1 MSKHL
6 EAIQKRLQGASI
18 HAAAEAMGRAVAL
31 TEDEFVT
38 AKAKLFGV
46 SIDRFPLVTLSSLR
60 AIPNPS
66 ANLLEIDFSGP
77 PLRSVTVMY
86 GPEAQADFDRII
98 TLLQRHLASKPE
110 VGR

>member
-31 TEDEFVT
+31 TDDEFVM
-38 AKAKLFGV
+38 AKAKLFSASV
-46 SIDRFPLVTLSSLR
+46 DRFPLVTLSGLR
-60 AIPNPS
+60 TIPNPS

-77 PLRSVTVMY
+77 PPRSVTVMY

-98 TLLQRHLASKPE
+98 MLLQQHLDSVPE
-110 VGR
+110 VGK